1 MALSPAKTKSMRMMA
16 SNADHHGAE
25 NNSMKDL
32 Q

>member
-1 MALSPAKTKSMRMMA
+1 MMA
-16 SNADHHGAE
+16 SNADHHGIE